1 MISKYSD
8 FIEELLQL
16 LSIPLAPNG
25 VVMFL
30 TIAIPL
36 VAHVHLRPIKR
47 LLAHATRRRAISSG
61 VHLAVPV
68 VAASGH

>member
-25 VVMFL
+25 VVVFL
-30 TIAIPL
+30 AVAITL
-36 VAHVHLRPIKR
+36 VAHEHLRPIKR
-47 LLAHATRRRAISSG
+47 LLAHAARRRAISSS
-61 VHLAVPV
+61 VHVAISVVP
-68 VAASGH
+68 ASG